1 MALDYKVFAM
11 KGGKKCYTSATA
23 HQTYKK
29 HGSSDKCL
37 DDGRGETNAL
47 DVYEIL
53 AGKLLYTVPLYEN

>member
-1 MALDYKVFAM
+1 M

-53 AGKLLYTVPLYEN
+53 AGKFLYTIQLYEK